1 MTYKGTYDENAEYS
15 IGDVAVLDGVAYEL
29 FEVAAAG
36 TVPHDTHKWRRIIQ
50 PMQDVVMMF
59 HDAFCALKA
68 VPESFLM
75 KDDSDNEYE
84 VTVDASGD
92 EPVLAVALV
101 EEDDT

>member
-1 MTYKGTYDENAEYS
+1 
-15 IGDVAVLDGVAYEL
+15 
-29 FEVAAAG
+29 
-36 TVPHDTHKWRRIIQ
+36 
-50 PMQDVVMMF
+50 MMF